1 MKQLIGLVLMVL
13 AVGVGQA
20 ETPAAFVMT
29 DAACTWTMPL
39 DETEI
44 SDWLKSP
51 ANIYMCDGIGIKEIS
66 VDVRGRN
73 EDNDANVRGTIK
85 FRNSVKQA
93 ITATLD
99 LLDGDKVMAGQ
110 IMRTDSKVNES
121 ESYKILSPVPLDY
134 HITFRITIKRG
145 GK

>member
-1 MKQLIGLVLMVL
+1 MVL
-13 AVGVGQA
+13 AVGVCQGQ
-20 ETPAAFVMT
+20 TPAAFVIT

-51 ANIYMCDGIGIKEIS
+51 ANVYMCDGVGIKEIS

-85 FRNSVKQA
+85 FRNSVKQT

-99 LLDGDKVMAGQ
+99 LLDGEKVIGGQ
-110 IMRTDSKVNES
+110 IMRTDKRVNES
-121 ESYKILSPVPLDY
+121 ESYKILSPVPLNY

-145 GK
+145 AK